1 MEEKKERF
9 CEWIEA
15 ETGRAVMCPFFI
27 LDLGTGHYC
36 GYYGKDIGNDKKRL
50 GGCDIEAVVKRSEE
64 LSRRVE
70 KKPLPGEG

>member
-1 MEEKKERF
+1 MKEKKLEF

-15 ETGRAVMCPFFI
+15 ETGRAVICPFFI
-27 LDLGTGHYC
+27 PGLGESNYC
-36 GYYGKDIGNDKKRL
+36 GYYGKDIGDDKKRL
-50 GGCDIEAVVKRSEE
+50 ESCDIEAVVKRSEE